1 MLKKNFLMLSNDVQ
15 KQTQKTNGNYF
26 SWKKIEKLYRAIL
39 LYLIP
44 VKMFLGKMPKESL
57 LKEYNLYQFEN
68 LSKAV
73 QLGNLQ
79 LFTETLEKYQDFF
92 IQKGI
97 YLLIEKLTMLTY
109 RNLFKKV
116 YVFSNVI

>member
-1 MLKKNFLMLSNDVQ
+1 
-15 KQTQKTNGNYF
+15 
-26 SWKKIEKLYRAIL
+26 
-39 LYLIP
+39 
-44 VKMFLGKMPKESL
+44 MFLGKMPKESL